1 MKINEENFLKQL
13 RRRNEQALDYVID
26 NYGWIIKS
34 VVKKHLY
41 NLQSVQN
48 ECINDVLLGLWNNID
63 KFDSDFMFE
72 LTDEKLEYLRCKNC
86 TANISSKSRYN
97 PHVFGCTEI

>member
-41 NLQSVQN
+41 NLQSVQD
-48 ECINDVLLGLWNNID
+48 ECINKVE
-63 KFDSDFMFE
+63 S
-72 LTDEKLEYLRCKNC
+72 
-86 TANISSKSRYN
+86 
-97 PHVFGCTEI
+97 